1 MTYTD
6 GSGNV
11 LGSYQA
17 VEGATTPEQGQP
29 SKDVRVFIGWNP
41 AVAETV
47 TADVTYEAQWADD
60 WNGNG
65 IPDTEDPSFQIVYKD
80 GETVLGT
87 FTVLTGLTTPG
98 CAPGEK
104 EGKVFEG
111 WNPAVAD
118 VVTADATYVAQWSDI
133 PKEEPAAPAEK
144 SPEKTAE
151 TGEEPEEIDDETLEN
166 EYMTQ
171 AEKSSISISID
182 GASRIGR
189 GKFATYTAKV
199 TGVPEGQEAT
209 ISWRLSSSGLTAT
222 SAQKDGNSFKVSVGE
237 NETAESLR
245 VIVTVTVGDISVSR
259 GKRVPIVD
267 PAEQTEEKQAVE
279 KQTEAKPEDAKNEQG
294 TSQDDGKT
302 PVPDTQAPSEKPD
315 PSEDKPLTEEELGNM
330 AMQEENNDPVDD
342 ALLNF

>member
-1 MTYTD
+1 M
-6 GSGNV
+6 
-11 LGSYQA
+11 
-17 VEGATTPEQGQP
+17 
-29 SKDVRVFIGWNP
+29 
-41 AVAETV
+41 
-47 TADVTYEAQWADD
+47 
-60 WNGNG
+60 
-65 IPDTEDPSFQIVYKD
+65 
-80 GETVLGT
+80 
-87 FTVLTGLTTPG
+87 
-98 CAPGEK
+98 
-104 EGKVFEG
+104 
-111 WNPAVAD
+111 AD

-166 EYMTQ
+166 EYMAQ

-237 NETAESLR
+237 NEKAESLR

-279 KQTEAKPEDAKNEQG
+279 KKPDTEKTEQGAAQDTSATPAPGPQTPAKPSDSS
-294 TSQDDGKT
+294 T
-302 PVPDTQAPSEKPD
+302 
-315 PSEDKPLTEEELGNM
+315 DKPLTEEELGNM